1 MLDAI
6 GDAERREL
14 LRVAVRRRFAS
25 NEVVF
30 HEGDAG
36 DSLYI
41 VMTGV
46 FVARSSSTMGELI
59 AVNLLGPGDVFGE
72 LAILTDDPHRSATIV
87 ALQGGTTLTVV
98 RSHLDALRATY
109 PSLNR
114 FLVAVLAERNRRL
127 TADLVELLFVS
138 AERRVFRHLA
148 KLADLLRRPDDDG
161 WIQVRQADLAMLAGT
176 TRSTANRTLQ
186 RAQERDVIRVRRGR
200 IQILD
205 MPALRQLAGQ

>member
-72 LAILTDDPHRSATIV
+72 LAILTDDPHRSATII